1 MEDKEKEIKQL
12 KEEIALLKEIANKDE
27 LTRLYNRRGF
37 SEEAQKFIG
46 EIIGAKTKGNRRG
59 SLLIRNF
66 SLVVYDIDD
75 FKKINDT
82 YGHQAGDEALRLLA
96 KIIRE
101 NVRDIDV
108 VARWGGEEMIVG
120 LVGASANDAV
130 KIADDIRKK
139 IGGLSLVW
147 EGKEVKFTISGG
159 VADLD
164 KSGSFEE
171 LFHRADKA
179 MYRAKEA
186 GKNQVLLAD

>member
-1 MEDKEKEIKQL
+1 MEDEKKEIEQL

-139 IGGLSLVW
+139 IGELSLAW

-164 KSGSFEE
+164 KSESFEE